1 MKKNK
6 NITKKEIN
14 ETFKKLNIKKQ
25 SSEEINDWIEKTDKF
40 SFEQKDVWVV
50 ADSTTSFVNFNQN

>member
-25 SSEEINDWIEKTDKF
+25 SSEEINDWIEMLWRNYLIKC
-40 SFEQKDVWVV
+40 QKKRKRK
-50 ADSTTSFVNFNQN
+50 